1 MTATPRTKIAEIMI
15 MTAQRAD
22 KSISSAPLDQS
33 IIFRTRRKKF
43 RHSLSRDKFIDSGFG
58 PNLSLCNANL

>member
-22 KSISSAPLDQS
+22 KSISTAPLENAKNP
-33 IIFRTRRKKF
+33 IYNFPNPKKEISSF
-43 RHSLSRDKFIDSGFG
+43 FV
-58 PNLSLCNANL
+58 P